1 MDRRSL
7 SFPMKF
13 KDKADFLNTSEKEWK
28 QFLSLLEGLTEPELL
43 ENGVWGENWNIRDMM
58 AHIHEWHNMVLKWHS
73 EGQKGSVEM
82 PAPGYKWSETPRLNH
97 DIYEEYRSLP
107 HAEAEKRMKATH
119 AKLRKLAESL
129 TEKQLLEPAQFAWC
143 GKNAITTY
151 LAAAIISHYRW
162 GQKKIKD
169 WQKSSGKSPRSGA
182 GGKVN
187 SIKAK
192 SNKKTSKK
200 SPKKTSKKTSK
211 K

>member
-107 HAEAEKRMKATH
+107 HAEAATETD
-119 AKLRKLAESL
+119 ATRVSSTSGRLMVGTVVVGSPPRGAPPGRERS
-129 TEKQLLEPAQFAWC
+129 
-143 GKNAITTY
+143 TY
-151 LAAAIISHYRW
+151 L
-162 GQKKIKD
+162 
-169 WQKSSGKSPRSGA
+169 SSAPASMGSATP
-182 GGKVN
+182 V
-187 SIKAK
+187 
-192 SNKKTSKK
+192 T
-200 SPKKTSKKTSK
+200 
-211 K
+211 